1 MSGPAEAFTIIDDAD
16 ANLAVLASVL
26 PQKEHA

>member
-1 MSGPAEAFTIIDDAD
+1 MSGPADAFTIIDDPG
-16 ANLAVLASVL
+16 ANLAVLAAVL

>member
-1 MSGPAEAFTIIDDAD
+1 MSGPADAFTIIDDPH

-26 PQKEHA
+26 PQKEPV